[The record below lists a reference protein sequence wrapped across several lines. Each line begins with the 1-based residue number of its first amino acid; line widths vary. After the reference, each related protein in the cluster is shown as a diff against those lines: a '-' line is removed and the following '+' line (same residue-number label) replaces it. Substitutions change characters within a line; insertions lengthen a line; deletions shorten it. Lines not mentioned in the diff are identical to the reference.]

1 LRNALRNSSFRAL
14 WGAQAIATTGH
25 QVAAFALPTLAITEL
40 HASALQVGIITALG
54 FLPSTVLGVLAGLV
68 ADRWSKRRLMLVAE
82 SGRAFVIGLV
92 ALATFFGHM
101 PLGLIYVA
109 AAVSGLLG
117 LMFEVAYQSYVPEL
131 IVARD
136 LAGANGALEIN
147 RSGGTVMGPALSGG
161 LIHVVGIAGALFS
174 AAAALAAS
182 VGVLSIAGSGPSKK
196 SARHPGLWA
205 DLREGLGAVL
215 FDRRL
220 LFISLCT
227 ATSNLG
233 AFAFSA
239 VALVFAYRTL
249 GMSPGQYG
257 IVAAVGNLGLV
268 GGAVAAAPLARRFG
282 IGRTLFGAI
291 GLVGVAMAL
300 TPLAAIGLAAVVLA
314 SSQLI
319 TNFMLPVYGI
329 NQVALRQSIT
339 PRDLQG
345 RMNSVMRTIA
355 LSTIPMGSIAGGMLA
370 GQVGPTAAMSIAGG
384 VACLA
389 PLWLIGLLSLDRL
402 PAQPAVDRHR
412 TQNPAAMP
420 STVPAAAFANG

>member
-1 LRNALRNSSFRAL
+1 
-14 WGAQAIATTGH
+14 
-25 QVAAFALPTLAITEL
+25 VAAFVLPTLAITEL
-40 HASALQVGIITALG
+40 HANALQVGIITALA
-54 FLPSTVLGVLAGLV
+54 FLPSTVLGVVAGLV
-68 ADRWSKRRLMLVAE
+68 ADRWSRRRLMLIAD
-82 SGRAFVIGLV
+82 SGRALVIGLV
-92 ALATFFGHM
+92 AAGTFFGHM
-101 PLGLIYVA
+101 PLEFIYVA
-109 AAVSGLLG
+109 ATISGLLG
-117 LMFEVAYQSYVPEL
+117 LMFEVAYQSYVPDL
-131 IVARD
+131 VAGRD

-147 RSGGTVMGPALSGG
+147 RSGGTVIGPALSGG
-161 LIHVVGIAGALFS
+161 LIHVAGIAGALFS

-182 VGVLSIAGSGPSKK
+182 VGVLSIAGSCPPKK
-196 SARHPGLWA
+196 SARNSGLWA
-205 DLREGLGAVL
+205 DLREGLSTVL

-220 LFISLCT
+220 LLISLCT

-233 AFAFSA
+233 TFAFSA

-268 GGAVAAAPLARRFG
+268 GGAIAAGPVARRLG

-300 TPLAAIGLAAVVLA
+300 TPLATLGLAAVVLA
-314 SSQLI
+314 SAQLI

-355 LSTIPMGSIAGGMLA
+355 LSTIPIGSIAGGMLA
-370 GQVGPTAAMSIAGG
+370 GRVGPAVAMSIAGG

-389 PLWLIGLLSLDRL
+389 PLWLIGLLSVKKL
-402 PAQPAVDRHR
+402 PAQPAVGRHR
-412 TQNPAAMP
+412 AQNPATIP
-420 STVPAAAFANG
+420 STVPAASFANG